1 MTAPRHPSG
10 PLPLRVVLAAGVAMS
25 LALLGGCAGSASL
38 KSASARP
45 AGPATAADRAVARA
59 EQAVQK
65 APQDAAPRAAL
76 GQAYLVAGRFESAAT
91 AFDDA
96 MTLGDNSGRTALG
109 LALAKIGAGRTR
121 EAVALL
127 DDWRGEIP
135 AGDLGL
141 ALALAGETARG
152 VAVLSDAVRSGE
164 STPKLRQNLAYAY
177 ALDGR
182 WAEARLMAAQ
192 DVPAAELEKRMAIW
206 ALSALP
212 DRNQDRVA
220 GLIGAPL
227 RNDPGQPAMLA
238 LRTDLLGEQL
248 AAQDPSP
255 VRSAPVEPATAVA
268 AAVPAEGPVA
278 ELPALAEAGAPAVV
292 EQNLAAQ
299 TAAPSPAAP
308 SLAAPVP
315 ARVALAKPL
324 PRPSVASAFAP
335 LVVKPARVARASA
348 AVAPASTVAP
358 AIATAAGQAR
368 SGAAPRPR
376 VAAGGTHLVQLGAFS
391 SPQGA
396 RRAWGI
402 FVQRTPG
409 LASYRMTVTSATVRG
424 KAVWRVAAAGLTGA
438 APASG
443 LCSQV
448 KASGGACFAYA
459 AQTRAASP
467 PGQPGRDAAGPQRA
481 RR

>member
-1 MTAPRHPSG
+1 MIAPRHPSG
-10 PLPLRVVLAAGVAMS
+10 PLPLRAALAVGVAMS

-45 AGPATAADRAVARA
+45 AGPATTADRAVARA

-65 APQDAAPRAAL
+65 APQDAALRAAL
-76 GQAYLVAGRFESAAT
+76 GQAYLVSGRFQSAAT

-238 LRTDLLGEQL
+238 LRTDPLDEQL
-248 AAQDPSP
+248 AAQDPAP
-255 VRSAPVEPATAVA
+255 VRSAAVAPAVA
-268 AAVPAEGPVA
+268 AALPPEASVA

-299 TAAPSPAAP
+299 TAAPSPASPA
-308 SLAAPVP
+308 P
-315 ARVALAKPL
+315 ARAVAAKPL
-324 PRPSVASAFAP
+324 PRPTVASAFAP
-335 LVVKPARVARASA
+335 LVAKPARVARASA
-348 AVAPASTVAP
+348 NVAPAPTAAP
-358 AIATAAGQAR
+358 AIATAAGPAR
-368 SGAAPRPR
+368 SGAAARPR

-409 LASYRMTVTSATVRG
+409 LASYRMTVTPATVRG

-448 KASGGACFAYA
+448 KANGGACFAYA
-459 AQTRAASP
+459 APTRATP
-467 PGQPGRDAAGPQRA
+467 VPGQPGRDAAGPQRA

>member
-1 MTAPRHPSG
+1 MTAPRHPRG
-10 PLPLRVVLAAGVAMS
+10 PLPLRAALAAGVAMS

-45 AGPATAADRAVARA
+45 AGPVTPADRAVARA

-76 GQAYLVAGRFESAAT
+76 GQAYLVAGRFQSAAT

-227 RNDPGQPAMLA
+227 RSDPGQPAMLA
-238 LRTDLLGEQL
+238 LRTDPLGEQL
-248 AAQDPSP
+248 AAQDPAP
-255 VRSAPVEPATAVA
+255 VRSAAVEPAVAVA
-268 AAVPAEGPVA
+268 AAAPADTPVA

-308 SLAAPVP
+308 SP
-315 ARVALAKPL
+315 ARAVAAKPL
-324 PRPSVASAFAP
+324 PRPTVASAFAP
-335 LVVKPARVARASA
+335 LVAKPTRVARASA
-348 AVAPASTVAP
+348 TVTPAPTAAP
-358 AIATAAGQAR
+358 AIAAAAGPAR
-368 SGAAPRPR
+368 SGAAARPR

-424 KAVWRVAAAGLTGA
+424 KAVWRVAAAGLAGA

-448 KASGGACFAYA
+448 KANGGACFAYA
-459 AQTRAASP
+459 APTRAMP
-467 PGQPGRDAAGPQRA
+467 VPGQPGRDAAGPQRA